1 MVAKKKKTVKRKKV
15 VRKRVKKPQV
25 EENPTYVKVDNA
37 MTFRKNLL
45 RVAIESGTLLKRIE
59 SYKLLKE
66 LKMKEIKNLHAIM
79 GEIEKEFKRFQSD
92 LPKIKEYAP
101 VEEKSE
107 PAVVEEKVEEKKTI
121 ELSGLDA
128 ELEDIKQKLANLDI

>member
-15 VRKRVKKPQV
+15 VRIKKPRV

-45 RVAIESGTLLKRIE
+45 RTAIESGTLLKRIE

-79 GEIEKEFKRFQSD
+79 WEIEKEFRKFKSD
-92 LPKIKEYAP
+92 LPKIKEYTP
-101 VEEKSE
+101 VEEVSE
-107 PAVVEEKVEEKKTI
+107 SVEKVEEKKTV
-121 ELSGLDA
+121 ELEGLDA
-128 ELEDIKQKLANLDI
+128 ELEDIKQKLADLNI